1 MSPHQQVALDANL
14 GSGWIARHVEF
25 VDSPSSIVLVT
36 VERDADRRSLRLD
49 VGKGMFLDEPPDDI
63 DPRAAREVTN
73 SILQVAPVPVSP
85 RR

>member
-1 MSPHQQVALDANL
+1 MSPHRQVALDANL
-14 GSGWIARHVEF
+14 GSGWVARQVEF

-73 SILQVAPVPVSP
+73 SILQVAPVPATP

>member
-1 MSPHQQVALDANL
+1 MSPHRQVALDANL
-14 GSGWIARHVEF
+14 GSGWVARQVEF

-36 VERDADRRSLRLD
+36 VERDTDRRSLRLD

-73 SILQVAPVPVSP
+73 SILQVAPVPATP

>member
-1 MSPHQQVALDANL
+1 MSPGRQVALDANL
-14 GSGWIARHVEF
+14 GSGWVARQVEF